1 MTMKKK
7 ASRLPVFK
15 SEAEESAYWD
25 KHSLTEHL
33 EEFRP
38 VKDKFKGPVKHLLSI
53 RIDLELMR
61 KIRRI
66 ADHRGVP
73 YQTLMQQWLLERA
86 EEEAPTIQPGS
97 VYASG
102 FALGLASDR
111 IP

>member
-7 ASRLPVFK
+7 TKGVPKFSTV
-15 SEAEESAYWD
+15 AEESAYWD
-25 KHSLTEHL
+25 SHSLTEHL
-33 EEFRP
+33 DEFKA
-38 VKDKFKGPVKHLLSI
+38 VKMKLKGPVKHLLSI
-53 RIDLELMR
+53 RIDLDLVR

-86 EEEAPTIQPGS
+86 EEEAPTVQPGS

-102 FALGLASDR
+102 FALGVVRDR
-111 IP
+111 

>member
-1 MTMKKK
+1 MTMKNK
-7 ASRLPVFK
+7 AKRVPKFRSA
-15 SEAEESAYWD
+15 AEESAYWD
-25 KHSLTEHL
+25 SHSLTEHL
-33 EEFRP
+33 GEFKA
-38 VKDKFKGPVKHLLSI
+38 VKAQLKGPVKHLLSI
-53 RIDLELMR
+53 RIDLDLVR

-102 FALGLASDR
+102 FALGVVR
-111 IP
+111 ER

>member
-1 MTMKKK
+1 MKNK
-7 ASRLPVFK
+7 AKRVPKFS
-15 SEAEESAYWD
+15 SAAEESAYWD
-25 KHSLTEHL
+25 SHSLTEHL
-33 EEFRP
+33 GEFKA
-38 VKDKFKGPVKHLLSI
+38 VKERFKGPAKQLLSI
-53 RIDLELMR
+53 RIDLALVR

-102 FALGLASDR
+102 FALGVVRDR
-111 IP
+111 

>member
-1 MTMKKK
+1 MTNQKK
-7 ASRLPVFK
+7 AERLPSFK
-15 SEAEESAYWD
+15 SLEEESAYWD
-25 KHSLTEHL
+25 RHSLTEHL
-33 EEFRP
+33 GEFKP
-38 VKDKFKGPVKHLLSI
+38 VKMKLKGPVKHLLSI
-53 RIDLELMR
+53 RIDLDLVR

-102 FALGLASDR
+102 FALGIVR
-111 IP
+111 ER

>member
-7 ASRLPVFK
+7 SK
-15 SEAEESAYWD
+15 SVPKFSTVAEESTYWD
-25 KHSLTEHL
+25 SHSLTEHL
-33 EEFRP
+33 DEFKA
-38 VKDKFKGPVKHLLSI
+38 VKTKLKGPVKQLLSI
-53 RIDLELMR
+53 RIDMDLVR

-86 EEEAPTIQPGS
+86 EEEAPTVQPGS

-102 FALGLASDR
+102 FALGLVRDR
-111 IP
+111 